1 MTTRAGVSAN
11 LQGMPPYQRG
21 HRRPAAAELQRAGFE
36 VRQSEKRVADGGRS
50 ADRRAVGAEL
60 RHPDLGHGETRQ
72 KPSLDVGLD
81 APAEFWVEAGQRTAK
96 HDATGIDV
104 RFTFAGSNTLARQI
118 VEGAR
123 IDVFISAD
131 SAQMD
136 VVERAGKL
144 VPGSRVDVVSN
155 QLVVITPAGQRQQQW
170 PDALGSVAVKRV
182 AMGDP
187 AAVPAG
193 VYGRQWL
200 ETVRLWHD
208 VAGKVVP
215 LPTSPAVL
223 AAVRSGHA
231 QAGILYITDV
241 AGDPQSQ
248 GVAIVHR
255 VADADAPD
263 IVYPAAAIVGS
274 RVVDARRMVE
284 FLGSEAAL
292 KVFVAAGFRP
302 RAR

>member
-1 MTTRAGVSAN
+1 MTVETKKDPLEEPRHA
-11 LQGMPPYQRG
+11 
-21 HRRPAAAELQRAGFE
+21 
-36 VRQSEKRVADGGRS
+36 SEFDL
-50 ADRRAVGAEL
+50 DD
-60 RHPDLGHGETRQ
+60 PDLTRFD
-72 KPSLDVGLD
+72 L
-81 APAEFWVEAGQRTAK
+81 
-96 HDATGIDV
+96 V
-104 RFTFAGSNTLARQI
+104 R
-118 VEGAR
+118 EGAR
-123 IDVFISAD
+123 RDG
-131 SAQMD
+131 
-136 VVERAGKL
+136 VEIVHYAPRFP